1 MKTLRQIVEL
11 KKIDL
16 IPDPDLQAGQISD
29 YANPK
34 SEAEK
39 NFIGKHLDNIQTQMH
54 PAFRNQAEQDAVFKG
69 GNIQKDHSKP
79 ASYKDNQDA
88 EVYEAA
94 IQFVQ
99 DNLTEENLE
108 KFNQLLED
116 DYEAG
121 LNFALEVICF
131 IV

>member
-39 NFIGKHLDNIQTQMH
+39 NLSLIHI
-54 PAFRNQAEQDAVFKG
+54 
-69 GNIQKDHSKP
+69 
-79 ASYKDNQDA
+79 
-88 EVYEAA
+88 
-94 IQFVQ
+94 
-99 DNLTEENLE
+99 
-108 KFNQLLED
+108 
-116 DYEAG
+116 
-121 LNFALEVICF
+121 
-131 IV
+131 